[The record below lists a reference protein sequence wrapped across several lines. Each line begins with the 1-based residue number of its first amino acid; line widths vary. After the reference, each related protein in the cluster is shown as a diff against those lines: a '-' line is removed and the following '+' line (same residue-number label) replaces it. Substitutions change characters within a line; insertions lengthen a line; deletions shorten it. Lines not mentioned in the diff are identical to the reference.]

1 MHLNKPRFKG
11 NAIGFYTLLRKEIIR
26 FLRIWPQTLLP
37 SAITISLYFIIFGH
51 LIGSQIGDIHGV
63 SYMQYITPG
72 LIMMSII
79 TNAYSNVASS
89 LYGMR
94 FEKSIEELLIAP
106 LPNYL
111 ILLAFCC
118 GGMARAIVTGI
129 IVTIVALLFTHI
141 TVHSFSLTIG
151 ITLLTAGFF
160 SLAGFT
166 NAVFARRFDDV
177 SIIPTFVLTPLTY
190 LGGVFFAVSQLP
202 PIWQVI
208 ATANPILYIIS
219 AFRYGILGITDINPY
234 IAFFVIAMAV
244 AVLYSVNLYLLRR
257 GVGLRS

>member
-1 MHLNKPRFKG
+1 MNLSLSYQTY
-11 NAIGFYTLLRKEIIR
+11 AIGFYTLLRKEITR

-37 SAITISLYFIIFGH
+37 SAITISLYFLIFGH
-51 LIGSQIGDIHGV
+51 LIGSQIGKIHGV

-79 TNAYSNVASS
+79 TNAYTNVASS

-106 LPNYL
+106 LPNHL
-111 ILLAFCC
+111 ILLGFCC
-118 GGMARAIVTGI
+118 GGIARAILSGI
-129 IVTIVALLFTHI
+129 IVTIVALCFTHI
-141 TVHSFSLTIG
+141 TMHSFALTAG
-151 ITLLTAGFF
+151 ITLLTATFF

-166 NAVFARRFDDV
+166 NAIYARRFDDV

-190 LGGVFFAVSQLP
+190 LGGVFFAISQLP
-202 PIWQVI
+202 PIWQHI
-208 ATANPILYIIS
+208 AIANPILYIIS
-219 AFRYGILGITDINPY
+219 AFRYGILGIAEIKPY
-234 IAFFVIAMAV
+234 VAFFVIAIAV
-244 AVLYSVNLYLLRR
+244 VILYIFNWHLLKK

>member
-1 MHLNKPRFKG
+1 MHLNSPRFKG
-11 NAIGFYTLLRKEIIR
+11 NAIGFYTLMRKEILR

-37 SAITISLYFIIFGH
+37 SAITISLYFIIFGQ
-51 LIGSQIGDIHGV
+51 LIGSQIGAIHGV

-79 TNAYSNVASS
+79 TNAYTNVAGS

-111 ILLAFCC
+111 ILLGFCF
-118 GGMARAIVTGI
+118 GGMARAIVSGV
-129 IVTIVALLFTHI
+129 IVTLVALFFTHI
-141 TVHSFSLTIG
+141 TVYSYSLTIG
-151 ITLLTAGFF
+151 ITLLTASFF

-166 NAVFARRFDDV
+166 NALYARRFDDV

-190 LGGVFFAVSQLP
+190 LGGVFYSISQLP
-202 PIWQVI
+202 PVWQII
-208 ATANPILYIIS
+208 ASANPVLYIIS
-219 AFRYGILGITDINPY
+219 AFRYGILGIADINPY
-234 IAFFVIAMAV
+234 IAFIIIALAV
-244 AVLYSVNLYLLRR
+244 VMLYIFNLHLLKK
-257 GVGLRS
+257 GVGIRS